1 MTLVLSAIWVTCTAI
16 LTVMMVRLWAGSS
29 QIDDR
34 ARTAFG
40 TALTSDS
47 EKARAM
53 VRGFPMVCLAC
64 WGVALAGI
72 AVVLDEGDSV
82 PATYGVQPWYGAV
95 LGIGLLF
102 VGVLFDLLIIRFNR
116 PKFLVPP
123 HLRWEPGYGEIERA
137 RASADGATSPE
148 SAVEA
153 LYEASAERWRERRG

>member
-1 MTLVLSAIWVTCTAI
+1 MGDEY
-16 LTVMMVRLWAGSS
+16 RNPYGN
-29 QIDDR
+29 DDAALGR
-34 ARTAFG
+34 KFSDSRSCSNG
-40 TALTSDS
+40 IGMALTSDP

-53 VRGFPMVCLAC
+53 VRGFPMICLAC

-72 AVVLDEGDSV
+72 AVVLDERSV
-82 PATYGVQPWYGAV
+82 PAAYGVQPWYGAV

-137 RASADGATSPE
+137 RASADGATTPE
-148 SAVEA
+148 SAVEV